1 MDHRH
6 KDFLWTGP
14 NALILPCLDDLA
26 SIFSLTAMGEILDLP
41 SYQIYREDL
50 EPIPAPQDDV
60 AAIGKKR
67 VQGGSL
73 NLGDEQAKKRN
84 GKT

>member
-1 MDHRH
+1 
-6 KDFLWTGP
+6 
-14 NALILPCLDDLA
+14 
-26 SIFSLTAMGEILDLP
+26 MGEILDLP

-60 AAIGKKR
+60 AATGKKQ

-84 GKT
+84 QKT